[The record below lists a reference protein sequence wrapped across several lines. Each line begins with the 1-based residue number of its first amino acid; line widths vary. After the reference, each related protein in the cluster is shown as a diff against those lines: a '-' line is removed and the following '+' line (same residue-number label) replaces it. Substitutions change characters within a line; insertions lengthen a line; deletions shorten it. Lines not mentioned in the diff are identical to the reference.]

1 MAENVKQNDAK
12 ENNGFSMENIVTT
25 ALQIPG
31 IKVNRNQLLAD
42 YFKNQNDASIE
53 DVLTKGPIEA
63 GCSKETLSKIAD
75 KVIFERTA
83 LSSMASFAA
92 GIPGG
97 LAMAATVPADML
109 QFFGITLRLAQEL
122 TYIYGA
128 PDLWDDGSLDD
139 EKVRGQLIMYCGV
152 MFGVSSAVAGVDLFL
167 HKCLNKL

>member
-75 KVIFERTA
+75 KVILKEQHC
-83 LSSMASFAA
+83 
-92 GIPGG
+92 
-97 LAMAATVPADML
+97 L
-109 QFFGITLRLAQEL
+109 QWPRLL
-122 TYIYGA
+122 
-128 PDLWDDGSLDD
+128 P
-139 EKVRGQLIMYCGV
+139 VFR
-152 MFGVSSAVAGVDLFL
+152 VDLQWLLQYPLICSNFL
-167 HKCLNKL
+167 VSHLD

>member
-109 QFFGITLRLAQEL
+109 QFLV
-122 TYIYGA
+122 
-128 PDLWDDGSLDD
+128 SHLD
-139 EKVRGQLIMYCGV
+139 
-152 MFGVSSAVAGVDLFL
+152 
-167 HKCLNKL
+167 

>member
-75 KVIFERTA
+75 KVIFVKN
-83 LSSMASFAA
+83 SIVFN
-92 GIPGG
+92 G
-97 LAMAATVPADML
+97 LVCCRYSGWTCN
-109 QFFGITLRLAQEL
+109 GCYSTR
-122 TYIYGA
+122 
-128 PDLWDDGSLDD
+128 
-139 EKVRGQLIMYCGV
+139 
-152 MFGVSSAVAGVDLFL
+152 
-167 HKCLNKL
+167 